1 MKAPRIYKWE
11 DDVRTVTETVIEY
24 VTETVIEYV
33 EVEVPGTGGETP
45 ILPTN
50 DDIKTPTEYLQYNK
64 LIETKDKVK
73 KLPFPTVYPDNYFSP
88 SERGNPMP
96 ANSFDIQLT
105 GWSGGINDPF
115 YIGRLRD
122 LASIS
127 ATTDEKSFIEITPSR
142 IADWNSSFS
151 FISVIVVEV
160 DADNPA
166 GIVTYPSYSPFIQN
180 LPPPTPFT
188 VDYASAVDGLTL
200 TIPIT
205 NYLSGLDAGTTQK
218 PNLTRLLAVVGVGA
232 FCKIG
237 VYSDN
242 ASLDYSTVLT
252 LSNGWNINDTGV
264 QKPYVY
270 EQS

>member
-11 DDVRTVTETVIEY
+11 DDVTIVTETVIEY

-45 ILPTN
+45 IIPTN

-64 LIETKDKVK
+64 LIETKDKAK
-73 KLPFPTVYPDNYFSP
+73 KLPFPTVYPDNYFSA
-88 SERGNPMP
+88 SERGNPIP
-96 ANSFDIQLT
+96 DGSFDINLDN
-105 GWSGGINDPF
+105 WGGTIAHPF

-127 ATTDEKSFIEITPSR
+127 ATTDEKSFIEITPSK
-142 IADWNSSFS
+142 ISNWSSSFS
-151 FISVIVVEV
+151 FISVVIVEV
-160 DADNPA
+160 DADNPSS
-166 GIVTYPSYSPFIQN
+166 IVAYPSYPEFIEN
-180 LPPPTPFT
+180 IPPPTPFT
-188 VDYASAVDGLTL
+188 IDYASAVDGLTL

-205 NYLSGLDAGTTQK
+205 NYLCGLDTGTDES
-218 PNLTRLLAVVGVGA
+218 PNLVRLLAIVGVSA

-242 ASLDYSTVLT
+242 TLLDYNPGLT
-252 LSNGWNINDTGV
+252 LSNSWNVNGAGFA
-264 QKPYVY
+264 KPYVY